1 MHLLGMQIIVLV
13 PRSYGTS
20 RATATTDRLSHN
32 LRLFTFSCFRS
43 PKEKKYGML
52 GPSGVTPCFSL
63 CDAETQFLFGWKS
76 SQKTANCLDICNS
89 VSQLGNKL
97 GNKAIFLKNA
107 SLGIRWGISEF
118 W

>member
-1 MHLLGMQIIVLV
+1 MDHDDVLAHV
-13 PRSYGTS
+13 RM
-20 RATATTDRLSHN
+20 
-32 LRLFTFSCFRS
+32 FFI
-43 PKEKKYGML
+43 
-52 GPSGVTPCFSL
+52 SL
-63 CDAETQFLFGWKS
+63 CMCDAETQFLFGWKS
-76 SQKTANCLDICNS
+76 SQKKAKCLDICNS